1 MQCFE
6 VFCAGHRSL
15 EVLEAIAL
23 SFDTVDCDIP
33 HVAMVLRPGEQPA
46 RTGCGNTCDC
56 GCDLWAL
63 RISRILDWLF
73 LGDLADAT
81 DLELLDSRG
90 IGAVLNLIGPGAWN
104 PWKCSKWA
112 KCSLS
117 PMYSELR

>member
-15 EVLEAIAL
+15 EVLEAITLA
-23 SFDTVDCDIP
+23 FDTMALHIP

-46 RTGCGNTCDC
+46 RTGFGDTCDC
-56 GCDLWAL
+56 CGPCDFLCS
-63 RISRILDWLF
+63 SRILDWLF

-90 IGAVLNLIGPGAWN
+90 IRAVLNLIGFLAPGI
-104 PWKCSKWA
+104 
-112 KCSLS
+112 
-117 PMYSELR
+117 

>member
-1 MQCFE
+1 M
-6 VFCAGHRSL
+6 GTL
-15 EVLEAIAL
+15 L
-23 SFDTVDCDIP
+23 TVAVICGP
-33 HVAMVLRPGEQPA
+33 CGLAALRP
-46 RTGCGNTCDC
+46 CS
-56 GCDLWAL
+56 
-63 RISRILDWLF
+63 ISRILDWLF